1 MNKLLLIAGL
11 MFTISAGAA
20 SPGCTSWPM
29 NMAEVWMKNEKI
41 VDIADIDE
49 AKTESK
55 LLAIEKHDKGEY
67 TQIYHFV
74 FHDKNGNKYE
84 VITQNDASDEECSL
98 SDVNVFLISK
108 STDNH

>member
-20 SPGCTSWPM
+20 APGCTSWPM

-84 VITQNDASDEECSL
+84 VITQNDASAEECSL
-98 SDVNVFLISK
+98 SDVNVFLVSK
-108 STDNH
+108 STVTH

>member
-11 MFTISAGAA
+11 MFAMSAGAA

-49 AKTESK
+49 TKTESK
-55 LLAIEKHDKGEY
+55 LLAIEKHGKGEY

-74 FHDKNGNKYE
+74 FHDKNGKKYE
-84 VITQNDASDEECSL
+84 VITQNDASANECSL
-98 SDVNVFLISK
+98 SDVNVFLVSK
-108 STDNH
+108 STVNH

>member
-84 VITQNDASDEECSL
+84 VITQNDASAEECSL